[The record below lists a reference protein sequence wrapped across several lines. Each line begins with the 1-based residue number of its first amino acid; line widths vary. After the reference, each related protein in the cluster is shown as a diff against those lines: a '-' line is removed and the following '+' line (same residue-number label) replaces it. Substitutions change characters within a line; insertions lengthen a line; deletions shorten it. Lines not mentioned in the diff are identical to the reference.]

1 MSNLASG
8 SYIDGTDI
16 YLRHGDSFYVALSI
30 LTPEGETYLPGEGDV
45 LHTQCRS
52 EDQSQLLWD
61 CVIPG
66 DTLQFRIAPE
76 YSRDKD
82 CKTKWFYDVQIEFA
96 NGDIQTVIPK
106 SRVVL
111 LPEITLKDEAAP

>member
-1 MSNLASG
+1 MSNLVYG

-30 LTPEGETYLPGEGDV
+30 VTPDGSPYVPGDGEV
-45 LHTQCRS
+45 LHTLCRS
-52 EDQSQLLWD
+52 EDQSQILWD

-66 DTLQFRIAPE
+66 VTLEFRIAPE
-76 YSRDKD
+76 NTRDKD
-82 CKTKWFYDVQIEFA
+82 CKVKWCYDVQIEFA

-106 SRVVL
+106 SRVIL
-111 LPEITLKDEAAP
+111 LPEITTKNEETP